1 MKNACLHALLVS
13 SIVTLAGCA
22 PVELHQDNKPV
33 QLLFSEAA
41 LQRELERDCV
51 HLGLLISSY
60 GRWYNYLF
68 ISNTKLT
75 QGAIDDMINK
85 ANQAGANVVYITN
98 IDFGSSVTFIGQAH
112 DCRSNG

>member
-1 MKNACLHALLVS
+1 MKKICLPALLVS
-13 SIVTLAGCA
+13 SIAVLAGCA
-22 PVELHQDNKPV
+22 PVELRQDNQPV

-41 LQRELERDCV
+41 LQHELERGCEY
-51 HLGLLISSY
+51 LGSLISSY
-60 GRWYNYLF
+60 GHWYNYLF

-112 DCRSNG
+112 DCRTSG